1 MFENCGSCFAAEQ
14 FVDIRLGAKYLL
26 TLTSYYYERE
36 WRFMAMI
43 TLQNSRNAE
52 VTVLT
57 NNFIDNYMPGANG
70 EFVKV
75 YIYLLRLLSD
85 TSVPFSLEQMADHFF
100 CTERDI
106 IRALKYWEKE
116 KLLTL
121 TYRNSEDIADII
133 LNVPPVKSAA
143 SDTPVSTAPVTK
155 TETRTSSAP
164 AQPVK
169 QTTNS
174 ATALSPDRVKELKQ
188 NDEIVQLLYIAEQYL
203 GKTLTPTEMK
213 KILFFYDELK
223 FSPDLIEYLI
233 EYSVSRG
240 HKSMRYIETVALAWA
255 DEGITTVTM
264 AKETNSRYAKEY
276 FTIFKSMGISGR
288 NPVDTEISLMNTWL
302 NDYGFTM
309 DIIQE
314 ACSRTV
320 LSTGQPSFQYADKI
334 LSGWKD
340 KNVRT
345 LADVRLLDAQHQRQK
360 LEKNTQRKTA
370 SKPAASNRFNNF
382 HQRQYDF
389 NEYEK
394 KLLNQ

>member
-1 MFENCGSCFAAEQ
+1 M
-14 FVDIRLGAKYLL
+14 
-26 TLTSYYYERE
+26 TS
-36 WRFMAMI
+36 I
-43 TLQNSRNAE
+43 TLQTASPRE

-57 NNFIDNYMPGANG
+57 NDFIDNYMPRANG

-75 YIYLLRLLSD
+75 YIHLLRLLSD
-85 TSVPFSLEQMADHFF
+85 GATPFSLEQMADHFF

-106 IRALKYWEKE
+106 VRALKYWEKE

-121 TYRNSEDIADII
+121 TYRSSEDIADIT
-133 LNVPPVKSAA
+133 LNVPPVRYETSEPAAQTVSAENA
-143 SDTPVSTAPVTK
+143 AARQT
-155 TETRTSSAP
+155 SAP
-164 AQPVK
+164 QPQPAK
-169 QTTNS
+169 PAGRS
-174 ATALSPDRVKELKQ
+174 SSSLSPDRVKELKQ

-240 HKSMRYIETVALAWA
+240 HKSIRYIETVAMAWA
-255 DEGITTVTM
+255 EEGITTVTM
-264 AKETNSRYAKEY
+264 AKEANSRYAKEY
-276 FTIFKSMGISGR
+276 FTIFKAMGISGR
-288 NPVDTEISLMNTWL
+288 NPVETEISLMNTWL

-360 LEKNTQRKTA
+360 LEKNAKKKATSPKQT
-370 SKPAASNRFNNF
+370 ASNRFNNF

>member
-1 MFENCGSCFAAEQ
+1 
-14 FVDIRLGAKYLL
+14 
-26 TLTSYYYERE
+26 
-36 WRFMAMI
+36 MAMI

-57 NNFIDNYMPGANG
+57 NNFIDNYMPEANG

-85 TSVPFSLEQMADHFF
+85 ASVPFSLEQMADHFF

-106 IRALKYWEKE
+106 VRALKYWEKE
-116 KLLTL
+116 NLLTL
-121 TYRNSEDIADII
+121 TYRSNEDIADIT
-133 LNVPPVKSAA
+133 LNVPPVKAEVSRPEVSYPTA
-143 SDTPVSTAPVTK
+143 SDTTAPI
-155 TETRTSSAP
+155 SSGRQKAAP
-164 AQPVK
+164 SVSPAKPAAR
-169 QTTNS
+169 S
-174 ATALSPDRVKELKQ
+174 ASSLSPDRIKELKQ

-240 HKSMRYIETVALAWA
+240 HKSIRYIETVAIAWA
-255 DEGITTVTM
+255 EEGITTVTM
-264 AKETNSRYAKEY
+264 AKEANSRYAKEY

-345 LADVRLLDAQHQRQK
+345 LADIRLLDAAHQRQK
-360 LEKNTQRKTA
+360 LEKNAQKKNA
-370 SKPAASNRFNNF
+370 SSKPAASNRFNNF
-382 HQRQYDF
+382 HQRKYDF

>member
-1 MFENCGSCFAAEQ
+1 
-14 FVDIRLGAKYLL
+14 
-26 TLTSYYYERE
+26 
-36 WRFMAMI
+36 MAMI
-43 TLQNSRNAE
+43 TLQNSHSAE

-57 NNFIDNYMPGANG
+57 NNFIDNYMPEANG

-85 TSVPFSLEQMADHFF
+85 TSVPFSLAQMADHFF

-106 IRALKYWEKE
+106 VRALKYWEKE

-121 TYRNSEDIADII
+121 TYRSSEDIADIT
-133 LNVPPVKSAA
+133 LNVPPVRYETSEPAAQTVSAENA
-143 SDTPVSTAPVTK
+143 AARQT
-155 TETRTSSAP
+155 SAP
-164 AQPVK
+164 QPQPAK
-169 QTTNS
+169 PAGRS
-174 ATALSPDRVKELKQ
+174 SSSLSPDRVKELKQ

-240 HKSMRYIETVALAWA
+240 HKSIRYIETVAMAWA
-255 DEGITTVTM
+255 EEGITTVTM
-264 AKETNSRYAKEY
+264 AKEANSRYAKEY
-276 FTIFKSMGISGR
+276 FTIFKAMGISGR
-288 NPVDTEISLMNTWL
+288 NPVETEISLMNTWL

-360 LEKNTQRKTA
+360 LEKNAKKKAA
-370 SKPAASNRFNNF
+370 SLKQTASNRFNNF

>member
-1 MFENCGSCFAAEQ
+1 M
-14 FVDIRLGAKYLL
+14 DIRLGAKYLL

-36 WRFMAMI
+36 WKFMAMI

-121 TYRNSEDIADII
+121 TYRNNEDIADII

-143 SDTPVSTAPVTK
+143 SDTTVSAAPVTK
-155 TETRTSSAP
+155 TEPQTSSAP

-169 QTTNS
+169 QTTRS

-264 AKETNSRYAKEY
+264 AKEANSRYAKEY

-314 ACSRTV
+314 ACSV
-320 LSTGQPSFQYADKI
+320 QFSLPDSQVSSMQIKSFPGGKIKMSVHLQMSGSSMLSISARSWKRIPSGKQLPNRLHQTGLTISISD
-334 LSGWKD
+334 ST
-340 KNVRT
+340 T
-345 LADVRLLDAQHQRQK
+345 LTNMKR
-360 LEKNTQRKTA
+360 N
-370 SKPAASNRFNNF
+370 
-382 HQRQYDF
+382 Y
-389 NEYEK
+389 
-394 KLLNQ
+394 

>member
-1 MFENCGSCFAAEQ
+1 
-14 FVDIRLGAKYLL
+14 
-26 TLTSYYYERE
+26 
-36 WRFMAMI
+36 MI
-43 TLQNSRNAE
+43 TLQSSSDSG

-57 NNFIDNYMPGANG
+57 NNFIDNYMPEANG

-106 IRALKYWEKE
+106 VRALKYWEKE

-121 TYRNSEDIADII
+121 AYRSNEDIADII
-133 LNVPPVKSAA
+133 LNMPPVRSEASEPAAQTISAA
-143 SDTPVSTAPVTK
+143 GASV
-155 TETRTSSAP
+155 RQTSA
-164 AQPVK
+164 AQDPPSQPEK
-169 QTTNS
+169 KAARS
-174 ATALSPDRVKELKQ
+174 SSSLSPDRVKELKQ

-240 HKSMRYIETVALAWA
+240 HKSIRYIETVALAWA
-255 DEGITTVTM
+255 EEGITTVTM
-264 AKETNSRYAKEY
+264 AKETTSRYAKEY

-288 NPVDTEISLMNTWL
+288 NPVETEITLMNTWL

-334 LSGWKD
+334 LSGWKN

-345 LADVRLLDAQHQRQK
+345 LSDVRLLDAQHQRQK
-360 LEKNTQRKTA
+360 LEKSAQKKA
-370 SKPAASNRFNNF
+370 AAPKPAASNRFNNF

>member
-1 MFENCGSCFAAEQ
+1 
-14 FVDIRLGAKYLL
+14 
-26 TLTSYYYERE
+26 
-36 WRFMAMI
+36 MAMI

-57 NNFIDNYMPGANG
+57 NNFIDNYMPEANG

-85 TSVPFSLEQMADHFF
+85 ASVPFSLEQMADHFF

-121 TYRNSEDIADII
+121 TYRSNEDLADIT
-133 LNVPPVKSAA
+133 LNVPPIKAES
-143 SDTPVSTAPVTK
+143 PGAPVQAAPVAQ
-155 TETRTSSAP
+155 TEAQASSAP

-169 QTTNS
+169 QTARTTS
-174 ATALSPDRVKELKQ
+174 SLSPDRVKELKQ

-223 FSPDLIEYLI
+223 FSPDLIEY
-233 EYSVSRG
+233 SVSRG

-264 AKETNSRYAKEY
+264 AKEANSRYAKEY
-276 FTIFKSMGISGR
+276 FTIFRSMGISGR
-288 NPVDTEISLMNTWL
+288 NPVDTEVSLMNTWL

-370 SKPAASNRFNNF
+370 QKPTASNRFNNF

>member
-1 MFENCGSCFAAEQ
+1 
-14 FVDIRLGAKYLL
+14 
-26 TLTSYYYERE
+26 
-36 WRFMAMI
+36 MAMI

-57 NNFIDNYMPGANG
+57 NNFIDNYMPEANG

-85 TSVPFSLEQMADHFF
+85 TSAPFSLEQMADHFF

-106 IRALKYWEKE
+106 VRALKYWEKAR
-116 KLLTL
+116 LLTL
-121 TYRNSEDIADII
+121 TYRDHEDITDIT
-133 LNVPPVKSAA
+133 LNIPPARSDISGPASSSSVS
-143 SDTPVSTAPVTK
+143 SDTAEPASVTGQESTVSVQSANPGKASVSA
-155 TETRTSSAP
+155 SS
-164 AQPVK
+164 
-169 QTTNS
+169 
-174 ATALSPDRVKELKQ
+174 LSPDRVKELKQ

-240 HKSMRYIETVALAWA
+240 HKSIRYIETVAMAWA
-255 DEGITTVTM
+255 REGITTVTM
-264 AKETNSRYAKEY
+264 AKESSSRYAKEY

-288 NPVDTEISLMNTWL
+288 NPVDTEITLMNAWI

-345 LADVRLLDAQHQRQK
+345 LADIRLLDAQHQRQK
-360 LEKNTQRKTA
+360 LEKSSQKKTG
-370 SKPAASNRFNNF
+370 SSNRFNNF
-382 HQRQYDF
+382 HQRKYDF